1 MRCFIDCKYESI
13 YNVLKYFE
21 KNINLFEKIHY
32 IDLKNCDKILVT
44 YNMSKINFKDLL
56 ELYYIRE
63 ESVNNVDN
71 LQVFLK
77 KNLKLGTVCVIKT
90 DLYYQDF
97 SKKYFK
103 KAHKK
108 HNVFI
113 KNLIDDKVE
122 IIENEYADSEKY
134 ISMAVNISDLESWYY
149 GYIKN
154 YYVSKKDVADTIY
167 LYRIDD
173 KLLPK
178 YEIISKILSE
188 SQVIK
193 SKRNNIKIIKDYNLL
208 NNTQKDRLVTYMGLL
223 KSKNVEYFE
232 KNDSFEIKILL
243 KEQITILKNICKN
256 IIKNINI
263 NDLLDKYLNLE
274 EELITI
280 LEKNDNDKLII
291 MRCKNELKI
300 LDNKEELSKYMKFYK
315 NISLLCDSKVLID
328 ISTNEN
334 MKNITDFE
342 TKDLINMVTADKK
355 AYDYE
360 LDYDNIVES
369 MKKDGYDVEHI
380 NIQKNSINGYT
391 KENIERI
398 FFKILNFEQAKNELC
413 GYIQIYNKIKTT
425 KIKRIISYT
434 NVCILIFEYK
444 ASIKKNEGL
453 LNDFLVSKDF
463 KNNINEEDLK
473 KINEIIYEYIKN
485 ISDEVIFSNYP
496 MNSFFEKR
504 IKERLVKW
512 YNNKDIT
519 IIIDNNSYNL
529 RNIIDETIRYFD
541 NKRIYR
547 CFLSQGD
554 PNVMNIGIE
563 PFFFD
568 FATSG
573 YNPIEAEFSTI
584 FWSILFNDLYYA
596 PKYHKVSYYNHEKI
610 FSNILKFTP
619 KIKYSIN
626 LDKKLIKIKSYELV
640 SSNIRKQFII
650 NLIERLEE
658 KNICISENIIYF
670 IIMRILCIF
679 NINDMEEKDKI
690 YSLCLLINI
699 VNTIKKCNS
708 NNKLNA
714 LKEFVK
720 SLGGMQ

>member
-1 MRCFIDCKYESI
+1 MKCFIDCKYESI

-21 KNINLFEKIHY
+21 KNTSLFEKIHY
-32 IDLKNCDKILVT
+32 VELKNCNKILAVN
-44 YNMSKINFKDLL
+44 NMSKISFKDLL
-56 ELYYIRE
+56 GLYYIKE
-63 ESVNNVDN
+63 ETVDNVDN
-71 LQVFLK
+71 LHIFLEK
-77 KNLKLGTVCVIKT
+77 KLKSGTVCVVKT

-103 KAHKK
+103 KSHKK

-113 KNLIDDKVE
+113 KRLIKDKVE

-134 ISMAVNISDLESWYY
+134 ISMVVDIADLESWYY

-154 YYVSKKDVADTIY
+154 YYVSKKDVADTVY
-167 LYRIDD
+167 LYRVDE

-178 YEIISKILSE
+178 SDVINKILSE

-193 SKRNNIKIIKDYNLL
+193 SKRNNIKIIKDYKLL
-208 NNTQKDRLVTYMGLL
+208 NNTQKDKLVTYIGLL
-223 KSKNVEYFE
+223 KSKNVEYVE
-232 KNDSFEIKILL
+232 RNSSFELNAVL

-256 IIKNINI
+256 IIKNIDI
-263 NDLLDKYLNLE
+263 SDLLDRYLNLE
-274 EELITI
+274 EELIAL
-280 LEKNDNDKLII
+280 LEKKDNDKLII
-291 MRCKNELKI
+291 IRCKNELKI
-300 LDNKEELSKYMKFYK
+300 LDNEEELTKYMNSYK
-315 NISLLCDSKVLID
+315 NICLLCDNKVLID

-334 MKNITDFE
+334 MKNIVDIE
-342 TKDLINMVTADKK
+342 VKDLINIITTDIKT
-355 AYDYE
+355 YDYE
-360 LDYDNIVES
+360 LNFDNIVES
-369 MKKDGYDVEHI
+369 MRKDGYDVEHV

-398 FFKILNFEQAKNELC
+398 FFKILNYEQTKNELC

-434 NVCILIFEYK
+434 NMCILIFEYK
-444 ASIKKNEGL
+444 TSIKKNEGL
-453 LNDFLVSKDF
+453 LNDFFVTRDLKSDISK
-463 KNNINEEDLK
+463 EDLK
-473 KINEIIYEYIKN
+473 KINEVIFEYIKN
-485 ISDEVIFSNYP
+485 ISDEVISSNYP

-504 IKERLVKW
+504 IKERLIEW
-512 YNNKDIT
+512 YNDEDIT

-529 RNIIDETIRYFD
+529 KNIIDETINYFN
-541 NKRIYR
+541 NKRVYR
-547 CFLSQGD
+547 CFISQGD

-596 PKYHKVSYYNHEKI
+596 PKYHKESYYNHERI

-619 KIKYSIN
+619 KIKYNID
-626 LDKKLIKIKSYELV
+626 LDQKLIEINSYELI
-640 SSNIRKQFII
+640 SSNIRKRFII
-650 NLIERLEE
+650 DLIENLKE
-658 KNICISENIIYF
+658 KNVYISENIIYF
-670 IIMRILCIF
+670 VIMRILCIF

-708 NNKLNA
+708 KNKLDA
-714 LKEFVK
+714 VKEFVK
-720 SLGGMQ
+720 SLGGIQ